1 MEYYDPRTHHF
12 IADPE
17 TDPFGDGTPD
27 FNDLEKASQ
36 PLILSASGWRK
47 VFAADGDDESTAT
60 SISPADRVI
69 AGAAALVL
77 AEYLGS
83 KTGDG
88 RVVICTACDSRP
100 TGPVLMDIMHRV
112 FLALDA
118 YIEPLFI
125 AAAPEAMASVK
136 LDERVDGFA
145 YISASHN
152 PIGHN
157 GLKFGGADGAVFGG
171 AQSAELI
178 DRFRT
183 VLADPD
189 TIGRIVTLARSVS
202 AARYSELLERI
213 PACKQQSLQRY
224 SAFTRR
230 VVSGSFGPQHRKE
243 ADFFEALGRTLE
255 NHPVGI
261 LGELNGSAR
270 GASIDE
276 EFLRWAGFIVEMHND
291 TPGDVVHRI
300 VPEGESLDLCR
311 FLLENARRENPA
323 FSLGYVPDNDGDRG
337 NIVYYSTVGK
347 KAVPIDAQQVF
358 ALAVLAELAFQDYQ
372 EAETGADLKKAVVV
386 NGPTSMRI
394 ERIASAFSAFVF
406 RAEVGEANVVGLAE
420 KLREKGYAVRI
431 LGEGSNG
438 GNITHPATVR
448 DPLNTLF
455 SLVKLTAFQGPGSP
469 YNFYDRW
476 SRLSGTAAGDP
487 SGFGLDEVIASLPSF
502 ITTSAYE
509 PEAIM
514 RIRTT
519 DHARLKTNYEKIFL
533 EEWEIRRDN
542 LREEYGIHSWREIN
556 YEGIEAREGFGP
568 SFRSGNEKGGLKII
582 FSDSSGED
590 TDFLW
595 MRGSGTE
602 PVFRVLADCA
612 GRDRSRHDRLLEWH
626 RDMINQADSH

>member
-17 TDPFGDGTPD
+17 ADPFGDGTPV
-27 FNDLEKASQ
+27 FKDLEKASR

-47 VFAADGDDESTAT
+47 VFAADENEESRTTA
-60 SISPADRVI
+60 ISPADRVI
-69 AGAAALVL
+69 AGAAAMVL
-77 AEYLGS
+77 TEYLGS
-83 KTGDG
+83 ETGGG
-88 RVVICTACDSRP
+88 RVVISTACDSRP
-100 TGPVLMDIMHRV
+100 TGPALMDIMHRV
-112 FLALDA
+112 FLALEADVQ
-118 YIEPLFI
+118 PLFI

-136 LDERVDGFA
+136 LDELADGFA

-152 PIGHN
+152 PIGYN

-171 AQSAELI
+171 AKSSALI
-178 DRFRT
+178 ERFRT
-183 VLADPD
+183 VLEDPC
-189 TIGRIVTLARSVS
+189 TIDRIVSLVRSVS
-202 AARYSELLERI
+202 PVRYSELLERI

-224 SAFTRR
+224 AAFTRR
-230 VVSGSFGPQHRKE
+230 VVTGSAGQQPRKE
-243 ADFFEALGRTLE
+243 PDFFEALGRALE
-255 NHPVGI
+255 HHPIGI

-270 GASIDE
+270 GASIDM
-276 EFLRWAGFIVEMHND
+276 EFLRSAGFIVEMHND

-311 FLLENARRENPA
+311 SLLENARRENPA
-323 FSLGYVPDNDGDRG
+323 FSMAYVPDNDGDRG
-337 NIVYYSTVGK
+337 NIVYYSPAGK

-358 ALAVLAELAFQDYQ
+358 ALTVLAELAFQDFQ
-372 EAETGADLKKAVVV
+372 EEETGTALKKAVVV
-386 NGPTSMRI
+386 NGPTSLRI
-394 ERIASAFSAFVF
+394 ERIARAFSADVF

-420 KLREKGYAVRI
+420 KLRGEGYSVRI

-448 DPLNTLF
+448 DPLNTIF
-455 SLVKLTAFQGPGSP
+455 SLARLTAFRGPASP
-469 YNFYDRW
+469 YNFYNRW
-476 SRLSGTAAGDP
+476 LRLSGTGPDHPAE
-487 SGFGLDEVIASLPSF
+487 FGLDEVIASLPSF

-514 RIRTT
+514 RIMTAN
-519 DHARLKTNYEKIFL
+519 HARLKANYEKIFL
-533 EEWEIRRDN
+533 EEWELRKET

-556 YEGIEAREGFGP
+556 YEGIEAREGLGP
-568 SFRSGNEKGGLKII
+568 SFRSGSEKGGLKII
-582 FSDSSGED
+582 FSDSRGED

-602 PVFRVLADCA
+602 PVFRVLVDCA

-626 RDMINQADSH
+626 RGMINRADTG